1 MPSKPFLTVSVP
13 LARHRTTL
21 ADQLVLGV
29 VTGGLL
35 GPGLV
40 IEGRESNRI
49 HFAKVD
55 GFLAPVPDRGELRFA
70 ESDRGETEVTCEIWC
85 RGMSLRRASISI
97 LAGASL
103 ATFAALGFDWL
114 MVLSLPVGAGLALF
128 LDGLLW
134 VRDRRR
140 LRRQITAFIKNTTY
154 LKSL

>member
-1 MPSKPFLTVSVP
+1 MAAKPFLSVTVT
-13 LARHRTTL
+13 LARHRQTL

-55 GFLAPVPDRGELRFA
+55 GVLSSVPDRGELRLE
-70 ESDRGETEVTCEIWC
+70 ESERGETRVTCEVWC
-85 RGMSLRRASISI
+85 RGMSLRRGFIAI
-97 LAGASL
+97 LSGASL
-103 ATFAALGFDWL
+103 ATLGALGFDWL
-114 MVLSLPVGAGLALF
+114 MVVSGPVGAAAALL

-134 VRDRRR
+134 GRDRRR
-140 LRRQITAFIKNTTY
+140 LRRQVTAFIKNTTY

>member
-1 MPSKPFLTVSVP
+1 MPAKPFLTVSVTV
-13 LARHRTTL
+13 ARQRATL
-21 ADQLVLGV
+21 ADQLVVGV

-55 GFLAPVPDRGELRFA
+55 GLFSLVPDRGELRLT
-70 ESDRGETEVTCEIWC
+70 ENERGETEVRCEIWC
-85 RGMSLRRASISI
+85 RGMGIRRAA
-97 LAGASL
+97 LGVAAGATL
-103 ATFAALGFDWL
+103 ATLAALGFDWL
-114 MVLSLPVGAGLALF
+114 MVVSLPVGAALALAV
-128 LDGLLW
+128 DGLLW

-154 LKSL
+154 LKPL